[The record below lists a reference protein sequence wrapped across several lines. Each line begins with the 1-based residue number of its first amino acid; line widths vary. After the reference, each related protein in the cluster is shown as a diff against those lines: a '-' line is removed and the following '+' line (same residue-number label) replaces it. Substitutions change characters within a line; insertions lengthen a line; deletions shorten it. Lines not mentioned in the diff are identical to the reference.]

1 MTEPPERP
9 ESVTLTPEDTLWSL
23 AEEYFEDA
31 SRWKAIY
38 EANRDVLAD
47 PAAVRPGMVL
57 RLPMEIYP
65 RHLRAVAGVF
75 EDEAVDLADVARQ
88 AADDLNAIGDF
99 WGQGTLGTTF
109 FKGEGGE
116 RGYEAVSG
124 QFTQG
129 LKSLEEGHQGIGR
142 RLRLTADRVEVA
154 DWESVAAI
162 LAALPDPEQP

>member
-23 AEEYFEDA
+23 AEEHFEDA
-31 SRWKAIY
+31 SRWHAIY

-47 PAAVRPGMVL
+47 PTAVRPGMVL

-75 EDEAVDLADVARQ
+75 EDEGIDLADVVRQ
-88 AADDLNAIGDF
+88 AGDDLNAIGNF

-109 FKGEGGE
+109 FKGEGGGT
-116 RGYEAVSG
+116 GYEAVSA
-124 QFTQG
+124 QSVQG
-129 LKSLEEGHQGIGR
+129 FESLREGHQGIGG
-142 RLRLTADRVEVA
+142 RLRLMADRVEVA

-162 LAALPDPEQP
+162 LAALPDPE